1 MRHLAWLNATPEG
14 SKKSRLKAFREQDE
28 ESNFLKLPPMEGAD
42 HLVGYLMESGIAMS
56 NGMGLTPLTWQEL
69 ESWLRVT
76 GLPLSTWEKLML
88 REMSEAYVNEFSQA
102 SAKDRPAPYVYTV
115 DEIDREAVS
124 DKLKS
129 LFRSLKKRPQH
140 DE

>member
-14 SKKSRLKAFREQDE
+14 SKKSRLKEFREADE
-28 ESNFLKLPPMEGAD
+28 NANLLNLPETEGAS
-42 HLVGYLMESGIAMS
+42 HLISYLMEAGIAMS
-56 NGMGLTPLTWQEL
+56 NGMGITPITWQEM

-76 GLPLSTWEKLML
+76 ELPLSTWEKLML
-88 REMSEAYVNEFSQA
+88 RELSETYVNEYSQA
-102 SAKDRPAPYVYTV
+102 SAKDRPAPYVHNV
-115 DEIDREAVS
+115 ENIDREAVS

-129 LFRSLKKRPQH
+129 LFRNLKKRPQH